1 MSLEEVRSYMNQ
13 IRREFADRPLTEES
27 VKNDPFKQYA
37 IWFEEAVNSQI
48 LDPYAMCLSTV
59 NKEGQPS
66 SRIVYMR
73 DILQDG
79 FVFYTN
85 YLSQKGQE
93 LANGSSKAA
102 LNLHWG
108 ELERQIRIE
117 GEVIKAPNEI
127 SDKYFGS
134 RPKESQ
140 IGAWASAQS
149 DELSSREELEKKVIA
164 FTEQFKDKDVPR
176 PEHWGGYI
184 LKPTKIEFW
193 QGRAS
198 RLHDRIIYSR
208 VDGNWKVGRLSP

>member
-27 VKNDPFKQYA
+27 VNQDPFKQYA
-37 IWFEEAVNSQI
+37 VWFEEAVNSQI
-48 LDPYAMCLSTV
+48 LDPFAMCLSTV
-59 NKEGQPS
+59 GLNGQPS

-73 DILQDG
+73 DILDEG

-85 YLSQKGQE
+85 YLSQKGKE
-93 LANGSSKAA
+93 LLSTPKAA

-108 ELERQIRIE
+108 EIERQIRIE
-117 GEVIKAPNEI
+117 GEVVQVSSEI
-127 SDKYFGS
+127 SDKYFAG

-140 IGAWASAQS
+140 VGTWASAQS
-149 DELSSREELEKKVIA
+149 DVLATREELEQKVKDY
-164 FTEQFKDKDVPR
+164 TERFKGINVDR
-176 PEHWGGYI
+176 PEHWGGYV

-198 RLHDRIIYSR
+198 RLHDRIVYTKAGDS
-208 VDGNWKVGRLSP
+208 WEVGRLSP